1 MIKSPSK
8 GRVVLNY
15 VLMALILLVFTIP
28 LYWLVIGSV
37 KTNMEFNQVPPTF
50 WPKSWELANYSTAW
64 KQLDFKTA
72 FINSTIVTVATT
84 VLNIITGV
92 LAGYV
97 LSKKNIFGGK
107 LILGMIVATL
117 IVPPAVLLLPLY
129 FIITK
134 MGMYDSLTALVLPFA
149 ANAYTIYFMKQ
160 YIDDIPNE
168 LFEAASIDGIG
179 EGGMMT
185 RILFPLI
192 TPALATVGL
201 INFVGNWNSFTM
213 PLVLLRSDGKF
224 TLPLK
229 QALLAN
235 ATDVNQW
242 PLILAAT
249 VLSILPVLIVFIGSQ
264 KLFVKG
270 IMEGAVKG

>member
-1 MIKSPSK
+1 MKKIKKYLDPIIM
-8 GRVVLNY
+8 VVL
-15 VLMALILLVFTIP
+15 LIIFIIP
-28 LYWLVIGSV
+28 LYWLIIGSL
-37 KTNMEFNQVPPTF
+37 KTNMEFNQIPPTF
-50 WPKSWELANYSTAW
+50 WPEKFEFSNYTLAW
-64 KQLDFKTA
+64 KQLGFKTA
-72 FINSTIVTVATT
+72 FLNSVYVTVICT
-84 VLNIITGV
+84 VLNVIIGT

-97 LSKKNIFGGK
+97 LSKKKIFGRK
-107 LILGMIVATL
+107 TILALIVGTL

-134 MGMYDSLTALVLPFA
+134 MGMYDSLTGLIIPFA

-168 LFEAASIDGIG
+168 LIEAARIDGIG
-179 EGGMMT
+179 EMGLIT
-185 RILFPLI
+185 KIVFPLI
-192 TPALATVGL
+192 TPALVTVSL

-213 PLVLLRSDGKF
+213 PLVLLRSDTKF

-229 QALLAN
+229 QALLSN

-249 VLSILPVLIVFIGSQ
+249 VLSIIPVLIVFIGTQ
-264 KLFVKG
+264 KFFVKG

>member
-1 MIKSPSK
+1 MRQSQSK
-8 GRVVLNY
+8 GKTIINY
-15 VLMALILLVFTIP
+15 VLMAVILLIFTIP

-37 KTNMEFNQVPPTF
+37 KTNMEFNQMPPTF
-50 WPKSWELANYSTAW
+50 WPKQFEFGNYLTAW

-72 FINSTIVTVATT
+72 FINSSIVTVVCT
-84 VLNIITGV
+84 VLNILTGV

-97 LSKKNIFGGK
+97 LSKKNVFGGK
-107 LILGMIVATL
+107 LILSMIVATL

-134 MGMYDSLTALVLPFA
+134 MGMYDSLIALVLPFA

-179 EGGMMT
+179 EVAMMAK
-185 RILFPLI
+185 IVFPLI

-213 PLVLLRSDGKF
+213 PLVLLRSDEKF

-235 ATDVNQW
+235 ATDVNEW

-249 VLSILPVLIVFIGSQ
+249 VLSIIPVLIVFIGSQ
-264 KLFVKG
+264 KMFVKG

>member
-1 MIKSPSK
+1 MGQSKSRGK
-8 GRVVLNY
+8 TITNY
-15 VLMALILLVFTIP
+15 VLMAVILLIFTIP

-50 WPKSWELANYSTAW
+50 WPKQFELGNYLTAW

-72 FINSTIVTVATT
+72 FINSSIVTVVCT

-97 LSKKNIFGGK
+97 LSKKNVFGGK
-107 LILGMIVATL
+107 LILGMIIATL

-134 MGMYDSLTALVLPFA
+134 MGMYDSLIALVLPFA

-179 EGGMMT
+179 EVGMMMK
-185 RILFPLI
+185 IVFPLI

-213 PLVLLRSDGKF
+213 PLVLLRSDEKF

-235 ATDVNQW
+235 ATDVNEW

-249 VLSILPVLIVFIGSQ
+249 VLSIIPVLIVFIGSQ
-264 KLFVKG
+264 KMFVKG